1 MLPAYTSRLVAS
13 CEHYS
18 PQPLEHS
25 ADKQRYYIPWL
36 APLHPGRVITTFL
49 GLDVLCEVVLGAGA
63 PRISN
68 DTLSKT
74 EREVGWAL
82 IKAGMILQV
91 ILLISF
97 LLLAAYF
104 HYRCIRN
111 GVGHRV
117 KQVLPMLYAAGLL
130 ILERSIMRT
139 AEMFE
144 G

>member
-1 MLPAYTSRLVAS
+1 M
-13 CEHYS
+13 
-18 PQPLEHS
+18 
-25 ADKQRYYIPWL
+25 
-36 APLHPGRVITTFL
+36 ITTFL

-68 DTLSKT
+68 DTLSQT
-74 EREVGWAL
+74 EREVGRAL

-91 ILLISF
+91 ILLIAF

-104 HYRCIRN
+104 HYKCIRN
-111 GVGHRV
+111 GVGQRV
-117 KQVLPMLYAAGLL
+117 QQVPQMLYAAGLL
-130 ILERSIMRT
+130 ILERSILRT